1 MLFRALSQTFLQ
13 PAVSV
18 LKKNRQIA
26 LISTQKA
33 FFLQYSR
40 FLLKKIN
47 KFRSFNSQKRSFL
60 QPALLLL
67 KNRKVSGPSHPIFA
81 GVLFTY
87 TAPTIKCYCFNF
99 PGTFSLMVDIHFFLT
114 PPPEHG
120 GRSVLDLA
128 KSLQKTPIPANFL
141 PPGACPRLFSLKS
154 LQKTPIPANFLPP
167 RACPRLFSLK
177 SLQKTPIPANFL
189 PPRACPQ
196 ISNCFLD
203 TAATI
208 G

>member
-18 LKKNRQIA
+18 LKKKRQIA

-81 GVLFTY
+81 DVLFTY
-87 TAPTIKCYCFNF
+87 TAPTIKRYCFNF
-99 PGTFSLMVDIHFFLT
+99 SGTFSLMVDIKIIAFIAVLFLSCRAKCT
-114 PPPEHG
+114 LLCILIYEAQALRRHHG
-120 GRSVLDLA
+120 WSSRTVL
-128 KSLQKTPIPANFL
+128 S
-141 PPGACPRLFSLKS
+141 CR
-154 LQKTPIPANFLPP
+154 
-167 RACPRLFSLK
+167 
-177 SLQKTPIPANFL
+177 
-189 PPRACPQ
+189 
-196 ISNCFLD
+196 D
-203 TAATI
+203 TI
-208 G
+208 MWQR

>member
-33 FFLQYSR
+33 FFLQCSR

-67 KNRKVSGPSHPIFA
+67 KNRKASGPSHPIFV

-87 TAPTIKCYCFNF
+87 TAPTIKRYCFNF
-99 PGTFSLMVDIHFFLT
+99 PGSFSLMVDTGKINGITVNVMWADRPARPL
-114 PPPEHG
+114 
-120 GRSVLDLA
+120 
-128 KSLQKTPIPANFL
+128 PI
-141 PPGACPRLFSLKS
+141 SLKS
-154 LQKTPIPANFLPP
+154 CRKPESPPTICLQGPAPNRPKPPLFTWHPKTKRVLLPIDFKK
-167 RACPRLFSLK
+167 RGYSLW
-177 SLQKTPIPANFL
+177 IN
-189 PPRACPQ
+189 
-196 ISNCFLD
+196 
-203 TAATI
+203 
-208 G
+208 

>member
-1 MLFRALSQTFLQ
+1 MLFRVLSQTFLQ

-47 KFRSFNSQKRSFL
+47 KFRSFNSQKRRFL

-67 KNRKVSGPSHPIFA
+67 KNRKASGPSHPIFV

-87 TAPTIKCYCFNF
+87 TAPTIKRYCFNF
-99 PGTFSLMVDIHFFLT
+99 PGTFSLMVDSTKNKKNTCDCTSGEFINKMYRFMRFFSISPFYIEKTIHTYKARFPT
-114 PPPEHG
+114 
-120 GRSVLDLA
+120 
-128 KSLQKTPIPANFL
+128 SLPFQARCQAGFCTSQ
-141 PPGACPRLFSLKS
+141 ACPHLLY
-154 LQKTPIPANFLPP
+154 TY
-167 RACPRLFSLK
+167 
-177 SLQKTPIPANFL
+177 
-189 PPRACPQ
+189 
-196 ISNCFLD
+196 
-203 TAATI
+203 
-208 G
+208 